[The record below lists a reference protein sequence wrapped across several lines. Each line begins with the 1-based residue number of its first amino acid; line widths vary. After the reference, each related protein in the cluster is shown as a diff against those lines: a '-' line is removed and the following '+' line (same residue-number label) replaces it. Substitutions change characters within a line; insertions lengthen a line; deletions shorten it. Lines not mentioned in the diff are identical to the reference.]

1 MGRQESVEKERHMRK
16 KKIGAGAAAAV
27 GVILAMGMV
36 FSSYAT
42 NKDIEDAK
50 KIGRAHV

>member
-16 KKIGAGAAAAV
+16 KKIGAGVAAAV

-42 NKDIEDAK
+42 NKDIEDA
-50 KIGRAHV
+50 